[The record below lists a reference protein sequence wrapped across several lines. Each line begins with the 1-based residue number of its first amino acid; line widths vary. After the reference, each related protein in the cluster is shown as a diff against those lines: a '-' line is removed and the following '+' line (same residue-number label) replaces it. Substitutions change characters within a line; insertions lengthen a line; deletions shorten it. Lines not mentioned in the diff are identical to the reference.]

1 MADQLQPVPLITPGF
16 KGLNT
21 AQASVPDLDPGWA
34 IVCQN
39 FIFDVSGR
47 LASRNGWTQTT
58 VTPISGTPAIA
69 SMGELVLA
77 NGNVFVVSAAN
88 NKLYSGVGTL
98 TDITGAL
105 TVTGNNWQWFT
116 FNGAIYGVQA
126 GHPLITWN
134 GTGNF
139 VTAPLASPKSFTAS
153 IAAATSTTPPI
164 MTVTAVASGVLG
176 QLDVVAGVGV
186 TVGTQIVAQLSG
198 VAGSAGTYQV
208 NASQVV
214 GSETMTVSAGALPT
228 GGTCGTSA
236 FGRLWILGSDNQT
249 IQYCALLDA
258 TTWNGAGAGSINMGT
273 VWTRGIDQVIG
284 IFAAGNKLVVFGTK
298 QIVIFFDNTNPP
310 IGLNPQNISVFDTI
324 EGTGLA
330 ARDTVQSTGEGDL
343 TFLSPTG
350 IQSLQRLISSG
361 KQNPVAP
368 LDNQI
373 HDYFNGFFVNE
384 TPAAV
389 RSLYSA
395 LNRFYVILLPLAGRA
410 FCYDTRQ
417 KLQDG
422 SIRVTEWPTVTW
434 TSCLSQKAG
443 TILYGEKGIIGTFG
457 GFLDNGHTYNIVYN
471 SPNLALSNN
480 TDPKSSFE
488 NHTKILKRMKA
499 VLYYGGASTVTFF
512 WGVDFLGLNAF
523 SAFQLM
529 GSVAEYVTAEYG
541 TNGKTNVNL
550 SPPSSGVTYA
560 EYGGT
565 AGLIVLG
572 FPISLTGRWMQFG
585 FSAPVNG
592 SQVAIQQLD
601 AFVKIGNMS

>member
-21 AQASVPDLDPGWA
+21 AQASMPDLDPGWA

-39 FIFDVSGR
+39 FVFDISGR
-47 LASRNGWTQTT
+47 IASRNGWTQST
-58 VTPISGTPAIA
+58 VTPISGTPAIQ
-69 SMGELVLA
+69 SQGELVLG

-88 NKLYSGVGTL
+88 NKLYSGTTTL
-98 TDITGAL
+98 TDITGSL
-105 TVTGNNWQWFT
+105 TITGNNWQWFS

-139 VTAPLASPKSFTAS
+139 ALAGLAAPKSFTAS

-176 QLDVVAGVGV
+176 QLDIVAGAGV

-208 NASQVV
+208 NASQTVA
-214 GSETMTVSAGALPT
+214 SEAMTVSAGALPT
-228 GGTCGTSA
+228 GGTCGTAA
-236 FGRLWILGSDNQT
+236 FGRLWVLDSDNQT

-258 TTWNGAGAGSINMGT
+258 TTWNGAGAGSINMAT

-284 IFAAGNKLVVFGTK
+284 IFAAGNKLVIFGTK
-298 QIVIFFDNTNPP
+298 QIIIFFDNTNPP
-310 IGLNPQNISVFDTI
+310 VGLNPQNISVFDTV

-361 KQNPVAP
+361 KNNPVAP

-384 TPAAV
+384 IPAAV
-389 RSLYSA
+389 RSLYSP
-395 LNRFYVILLPLAGRA
+395 LNRFYVILLPVSGRA
-410 FCYDTRQ
+410 FCYDTRIR
-417 KLQDG
+417 LQDG
-422 SIRVTEWPTVTW
+422 SLRVTEWPSVTW
-434 TSCLSQKAG
+434 TSLLNQKSG
-443 TILYGEKGIIGTFG
+443 TVLFGEKGIVGTYTG
-457 GFLDNGHTYNIVYN
+457 YLDNGATFNIVYN
-471 SPNLALSNN
+471 SPNLALSSQ
-480 TDPKSSFE
+480 DPKSSFE
-488 NHTKILKRMKA
+488 NHEKILKRLKC
-499 VLYYGGASTVTFF
+499 VLYYGGNITVTFS
-512 WGVDFLGLNAF
+512 WGVDFLGLTNSQQVA
-523 SAFQLM
+523 LM
-529 GSVAEYVTAEYG
+529 GSLSEYG
-541 TNGKTNVNL
+541 IAQYGIN
-550 SPPSSGVTYA
+550 
-560 EYGGT
+560 EYGGG
-565 AGLIVLG
+565 AGLQILG
-572 FPISLTGRWMQFG
+572 FPLSGSGRWIQFG
-585 FSAPVNG
+585 VSAAVSG
-592 SQVAIQQLD
+592 SVIAIQQLD
-601 AFVKIGNMS
+601 AFVKIGVMV